1 MFSVKMK
8 NIRRLLGKLHRN
20 MYNKQASKDFHIS
33 SKSKF
38 GRISRTVKSIWQ
50 QYLMLM
56 ERYRWKAHCINTG
69 ALVGFG
75 DILSQCI
82 TYKRITYESFDFT
95 ESARYFGVGLLLL
108 GPFTHTWYSVLNRL
122 VSPTGFRAAITKF
135 TMDAIFY
142 LPLYVAAIITVMGA
156 LTGESRHEIANDFK
170 STYVPIM
177 TYCYMGWPW
186 IQLLLNSRYV
196 PLRHRVFVMN
206 VSSLFYNMLIAS
218 LVEMGRRQGPD
229 RRNQARLMQ
238 HVEDS
243 EGEQINPLS
252 SKLPLSSQ
260 LSPHLSLQLQQ
271 MNHLQL
277 KRNSDAIHKTQVDE
291 KLQDSENS
299 ASDEQLL

>member
-1 MFSVKMK
+1 M
-8 NIRRLLGKLHRN
+8 
-20 MYNKQASKDFHIS
+20 
-33 SKSKF
+33 
-38 GRISRTVKSIWQ
+38 
-50 QYLMLM
+50 
-56 ERYRWKAHCINTG
+56 
-69 ALVGFG
+69 
-75 DILSQCI
+75 
-82 TYKRITYESFDFT
+82 
-95 ESARYFGVGLLLL
+95 
-108 GPFTHTWYSVLNRL
+108 
-122 VSPTGFRAAITKF
+122 SPTGFRAAITKF

-260 LSPHLSLQLQQ
+260 LSPHLSPQLQQ